1 MCNIVKHFL
10 ISTLISIERMLMIFN
25 KNAYIFIIFLNA
37 SKKKKW
43 QWLKWF
49 RLLLKFNSLLQVYT
63 YVLCAIETC
72 VSVLMWSFQY
82 CLESKLKY
90 FFHVH
95 NHHLNAWWT
104 MKNVLSAT
112 YGSCKYILYSIYIFI
127 VICPV
132 YFFFIAHLLIF
143 NKKTRNF
150 GVNYRTDTELSRT
163 IVTGCH

>member
-37 SKKKKW
+37 SKKKW

-49 RLLLKFNSLLQVYT
+49 RPLLKFNSLLQVYT
-63 YVLCAIETC
+63 YVLCAVETC

-82 CLESKLKY
+82 CFESKLKY
-90 FFHVH
+90 VFHVH
-95 NHHLNAWWT
+95 NHHLCM
-104 MKNVLSAT
+104 MKPWKMYYQLHMEVVNT
-112 YGSCKYILYSIYIFI
+112 FCTLYIYIFI

-132 YFFFIAHLLIF
+132 YFFF
-143 NKKTRNF
+143 
-150 GVNYRTDTELSRT
+150 YRAPP
-163 IVTGCH
+163 HF